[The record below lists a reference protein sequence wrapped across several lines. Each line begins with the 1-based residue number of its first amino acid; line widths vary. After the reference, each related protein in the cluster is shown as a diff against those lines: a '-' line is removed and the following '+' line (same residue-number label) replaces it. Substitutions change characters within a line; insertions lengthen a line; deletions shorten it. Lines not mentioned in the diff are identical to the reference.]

1 MKGGILFV
9 SYNLWC
15 VNNTKEI
22 TDFPQKVSFLLVLTS
37 TVIHSDIDGIASAWR
52 CVSYI
57 CALLKRFSSHSLFS
71 WLDSFFF
78 LPALFFATAILNLNF
93 LARLLMT
100 STFFRGLSGID
111 LSAFLYF
118 NSGFVSKKMMMKWM
132 VVLLM
137 FVFGCHKLFR
147 PIFLYSCCFFFL
159 EFIVLVWVFRKFI
172 VPSFLSLWSLSCCI
186 FDLLL
191 IFLFSI
197 GLTVIL
203 DCFHHFFF
211 DLTT

>member
-93 LARLLMT
+93 LPRLLMT
-100 STFFRGLSGID
+100 STFFSWAEWDWSFCLFILQFRICFQENDDEVDGRSSSVCFWLSQTFSTNIS
-111 LSAFLYF
+111 LF
-118 NSGFVSKKMMMKWM
+118 
-132 VVLLM
+132 VLL
-137 FVFGCHKLFR
+137 
-147 PIFLYSCCFFFL
+147 
-159 EFIVLVWVFRKFI
+159 
-172 VPSFLSLWSLSCCI
+172 
-186 FDLLL
+186 
-191 IFLFSI
+191 LFSRI
-197 GLTVIL
+197 HRACLGLP
-203 DCFHHFFF
+203 
-211 DLTT
+211 

>member
-1 MKGGILFV
+1 MC
-9 SYNLWC
+9 SS
-15 VNNTKEI
+15 
-22 TDFPQKVSFLLVLTS
+22 QKVLEPLSFLLTRFVLFPS
-37 TVIHSDIDGIASAWR
+37 CLV
-52 CVSYI
+52 
-57 CALLKRFSSHSLFS
+57 
-71 WLDSFFF
+71 F
-78 LPALFFATAILNLNF
+78 LP
-93 LARLLMT
+93 LL
-100 STFFRGLSGID
+100 SLIWISCQGCWWLLLFFRGLSGID

-132 VVLLM
+132 VVLLL